1 MKRLSVAVKEN
12 RCKEVER
19 KMGGGH
25 REKGQRR
32 RKCDGERKMER
43 GSGIK
48 SGQSSELNDQDQIS

>member
-1 MKRLSVAVKEN
+1 
-12 RCKEVER
+12 
-19 KMGGGH
+19 MGGGH

-48 SGQSSELNDQDQIS
+48 SGQTSELNDQDQISQCKANYESQLYYGK